1 MTVRLQFLSRHE
13 GLFLLRST
21 LGVSRLLHLLR
32 SSPCFLSPAVES
44 FDETLKLAVSR
55 ISNCELSD
63 TAWGRAILPVR
74 WGGLGVRDVS
84 SLALPAFLASSAA
97 SAGLVCALLAPL
109 YLHLFS
115 TTVAFAEDAWRI
127 RCPGVLLP
135 EPRPLAQRWYDDPAC
150 GLAFGSLIAG
160 ADAVGGAS
168 MLAARSPG
176 SGCWLEALPSP
187 SLGLRLGDR
196 ELSIAVGLRLG
207 CPVVACHVCICGTP
221 VTADGIHGLSCRKSA
236 GRQSRHSAINHILAL
251 ALRSAGIPTVLEP
264 GGLLGG
270 EAKRPDGATMI
281 PWEHGKCLA
290 WDFTCPDT
298 VAPSHLSDSTVA
310 AGSAARAAESLKR
323 NKYIEIATTHA
334 FVPVAI
340 ETLGTWG
347 GEAAALVTEI
357 RRRQAVAT
365 GEVRAGFFLRQRI
378 SIALQRGNAISVL
391 GTISLPPLPGEGALS
406 EGFT

>member
-21 LGVSRLLHLLR
+21 LGVPRLLHLLR

-97 SAGLVCALLAPL
+97 SAGLVCALLAPRH
-109 YLHLFS
+109 LHPFA
-115 TTVAFAEDAWRI
+115 TIVGFAEDAWRI

-160 ADAVGGAS
+160 ADVVGGAS

-196 ELSIAVGLRLG
+196 ELSIAVGLWLG
-207 CPVVACHVCICGTP
+207 CPVVGGHVCRCGAP
-221 VTADGIHGLSCRKSA
+221 VAPDGHHGLSCRRSA
-236 GRQSRHSAINHILAL
+236 GRQPRHASINLILAL
-251 ALRSAGIPTVLEP
+251 ALRSSGVPTQLEP
-264 GGLLGG
+264 GGLLAGD
-270 EAKRPDGATMI
+270 ARRPDGATMV
-281 PWEHGKCLA
+281 PWEHGRCLA

-298 VAPSHLSDSTVA
+298 VPPSHILNSSIA
-310 AGSAARAAESLKR
+310 AGSAGLTAESRKR
-323 NKYIEIATTHA
+323 QKYGEHI
-334 FVPVAI
+334 PVFCVFFFILFHSLSVSPRWSCFHVCTPYLAI
-340 ETLGTWG
+340 
-347 GEAAALVTEI
+347 
-357 RRRQAVAT
+357 
-365 GEVRAGFFLRQRI
+365 
-378 SIALQRGNAISVL
+378 
-391 GTISLPPLPGEGALS
+391 PL
-406 EGFT
+406 